1 MSSEIGTLGEQLVA
15 RWLQLKN
22 YQLLA
27 HNWRCRWGEIDLIVQ
42 ESTSGEIA
50 FVEVKTRSAHN
61 WDADG
66 LLAINPSKQQKLIQ
80 TADLFLAQQPLL
92 AELPCRFDVGLVSY
106 QSCDREAYLKDNREA
121 SAKEHYAYPLREPNP
136 QNKHNLSLTVIN
148 QLHQLEIGQAVI
160 IDYCK
165 LTLKDYLAAAFD

>member
-1 MSSEIGTLGEQLVA
+1 MKEIGTLGEQLVA
-15 RWLQLKN
+15 RWLHLKN

-27 HNWRCRWGEIDLIVQ
+27 SNWRCRWGEIDLIAQ
-42 ESTSGEIA
+42 DRTSGAIA

-106 QSCDREAYLKDNREA
+106 QSCDRLRRGCA
-121 SAKEHYAYPLREPNP
+121 SRGGSALPHR
-136 QNKHNLSLTVIN
+136 QNNLNLSPIAIN
-148 QLHQLEIGQAVI
+148 QLKQLEIGQAII
-160 IDYCK
+160 IDHCQ
-165 LTLKDYLAAAFD
+165 LTIKDYLVAAFE